1 MPVASST
8 PTRYLATR
16 QTAPPPLGTPPP
28 SPDRLLAK
36 RLPVLDLLPNDAPT
50 PTSFAVAATSPRRRV
65 PPASG
70 LPFNVGEQP
79 LVVLLSPRSSHC
91 IPRLTPPWPRPG
103 CARAA
108 PATPD
113 ARARASP
120 PSPARSPRP
129 ITPPSSS
136 HARAMRP

>member
-8 PTRYLATR
+8 PMRYLATR
-16 QTAPPPLGTPPP
+16 RTAPPPLRTPHP
-28 SPDRLLAK
+28 SPDRLPAK

-50 PTSFAVAATSPRRRV
+50 PTPFAVAATSPRRRV

-70 LPFNVGEQP
+70 LPFNAGEQP
-79 LVVLLSPRSSHC
+79 PVFLLSPRSSHR

-103 CARAA
+103 YTRAA
-108 PATPD
+108 PAMPD

-120 PSPARSPRP
+120 PSPTRSPRP
-129 ITPPSSS
+129 VTPPSRS
-136 HARAMRP
+136 HAHGMRP